1 MKYVSIIIALVFLF
15 TASHVNATKPKG
27 LKSQDA
33 TDIAPNPEHKTQY
46 TKQGM
51 EEHISFSAYA
61 DGQKATRKFV
71 RKMLVDGLRES
82 FSTWKKGFTQFSD
95 DEGFVRQ
102 GIVFCGSDD
111 HDNVF
116 PTGFSTSTGSLVE
129 ADGFG
134 QDFDETEACSK
145 EKCVGEQCHMVDL
158 CTEGSVV
165 ATLARTIRAMGLNI
179 HHQDVCDAVIFD
191 PTTEFPKIFTTTL
204 ERYGTQRLEGGSFNY
219 NGVEK
224 QRFEYACAPKSTSD
238 DPGARGAHFIRMQD
252 NCFGSAKGKCTQSPL
267 CTFFERENT
276 CYAKE
281 SGQVP
286 TDDDFDQT
294 CVNDDNPD
302 PWNTISEDTS
312 KNAVRR
318 ATSYGLTALSVES
331 TDYAYVTGCQQLETE
346 QRENKYAGDYN
357 ASTGNYVG
365 ETRTVSKCANLRSL
379 FLALNGNTQINA
391 FRDLGMEEASEHW
404 GKKVSEIKAYL
415 VDFSYQLSNFRPIS
429 LEIFPFI
436 ENEAIEGCPMGT
448 TGYEEDT
455 TGDEEE
461 PFCYKKSLD
470 FEQVLRMDKTGQS
483 FSRTHCFCRNGQLD
497 DYEYDKVER
506 DDLYLLTELSK
517 KDQRCNKMGIT
528 MPISAYE
535 YCKEIDAMGDT
546 PYWKNTLESLRPAAT
561 ESRTKIYSHV
571 SETVL
576 DRRAAV
582 RAALEKTLPAKLD
595 NSCGRIVNADSET
608 SLDASKLMRSNKGG
622 NCMPFS
628 KLNEVLF
635 RLEFETGIKD
645 MGEYASET
653 KNGDGSSA
661 MMTDF
666 YPLGETGKEYSVRFI
681 KPAANPDIVKFHD
694 FFCKSASF
702 AEKSYSFRQLAYR
715 WDRAQSG
722 EVVVPEVGSDK
733 AVIWYNKYD
742 DVLDG
747 NDKRYTTRYIVN
759 GTALSSDADTNQR
772 AYAEFCHPDWITQ
785 IGGDI
790 GREDSSGYRWANP
803 YPLLSLEINE
813 AVFNTKLAKAAK
825 TIVKVQQNDLWSF
838 IEEQLTENKEG
849 NIIEQLGNRAGKHFM
864 KIWLD
869 ENTE

>member
-1 MKYVSIIIALVFLF
+1 MKYASIIALVFLF
-15 TASHVNATKPKG
+15 AASHVSASRPSG

-33 TDIAPNPEHKTQY
+33 TDIAPNPEHKTNY
-46 TKQGM
+46 SKHGM

-82 FSTWKKGFTQFSD
+82 FATWKKGFTQFAD

-102 GIVFCGSDD
+102 GIVFCGSDA
-111 HDNVF
+111 HENVF
-116 PTGFSTSTGSLVE
+116 PDGFSTNTGSLVE

-134 QDFDETEACSK
+134 QDFNETEACSK
-145 EKCVGEQCHMVDL
+145 EKCVGEQCHMEDL

-191 PTTEFPKIFTTTL
+191 QNTVFPNTFTTTL
-204 ERYGTQRLEGGSFNY
+204 ERYGTQRLVDGSVDY

-224 QRFEYACAPKSTSD
+224 KRFEYACPPKYVSEAAN
-238 DPGARGAHFIRMQD
+238 PGGAHFIRMQE
-252 NCFGSAKGKCTQSPL
+252 NCFGSAKGKCDSTPL

-281 SGQVP
+281 SGQAP
-286 TDDDFDQT
+286 TDDDFDRT
-294 CVNDDNPD
+294 CVGTDNL

-318 ATSYGLTALSVES
+318 STSYGLTALSVES

-346 QRENKYAGDYN
+346 ERENKYAGDYN
-357 ASTGNYVG
+357 ASTGNYAG
-365 ETRTVSKCANLRSL
+365 ETVTVSKCANLRSL

-404 GKKVSEIKAYL
+404 GKKVAEIKAYL
-415 VDFSYQLSNFRPIS
+415 VDFAYQLSNFRPIS

-448 TGYEEDT
+448 TEYEDDT

-461 PFCYKKSLD
+461 PLCYKKSLD

-497 DYEYDKVER
+497 DYAYDKVER
-506 DDLYLLTELSK
+506 DDLYLLTELSEK
-517 KDQRCNKMGIT
+517 ELRCNTVT

-535 YCKEIDAMGDT
+535 YCKEIDSMGDT

-571 SETVL
+571 SQTVL

-582 RAALEKTLPAKLD
+582 RAALEKTLPATLD

-608 SLDASKLMRSNKGG
+608 STNIDKLMRSNKGG

-653 KNGDGSSA
+653 KSQDGTSA

-666 YPLGETGKEYSVRFI
+666 VPLGEIGKEYSVRFI
-681 KPAANPDIVKFHD
+681 KDAEDPDIVKFHD

-715 WDRAQSG
+715 WDRAQKD
-722 EVVVPEVGSDK
+722 EVEVPVVDSAG
-733 AVIWYNKYD
+733 AVNWYTSYD
-742 DVLDG
+742 GVLNG
-747 NDKRYTTRYIVN
+747 KDKRYTTRYIVN
-759 GTALSSDADTNQR
+759 GTALFSDENTNQR

-825 TIVKVQQNDLWSF
+825 TIVKVQQNDLWNF